1 MTWKLKAYRVCYKPI
16 GEITLPLGAR
26 VFPLFLR
33 RKPMQQASFVD
44 YSQHCPRT
52 DLAFFELMRSI
63 AELHEYE
70 HELSALDIEQIQV
83 GARILN
89 GIITRNAEKL
99 I

>member
-1 MTWKLKAYRVCYKPI
+1 
-16 GEITLPLGAR
+16 
-26 VFPLFLR
+26 
-33 RKPMQQASFVD
+33 MQQASFVD
-44 YSQHCPRT
+44 YAQQCPRT

-70 HELSALDIEQIQV
+70 HELSSLDIEQLEV

-89 GIITRNAEKL
+89 GIITRNAPNL